1 VLVCHRDGSALMEI
15 LGYEVLGCMIEGR
28 NYCDGRL
35 YNTVFCIL
43 SHLDDWY
50 RLLPLEDEY

>member
-1 VLVCHRDGSALMEI
+1 
-15 LGYEVLGCMIEGR
+15 MIEGR

-50 RLLPLEDEY
+50 RLLPLEDGY